1 MNERPT
7 TPANYTRHVEDEV
20 SIVRAFNRVR
30 NVSERSSGN
39 TEGLIGNNFRGL
51 GQKAM
56 ENQICGRGGTG
67 RRKGLKIPGWQRRV
81 GSSPSAAP
89 LAHAI
94 PRNRSARWKHAVG
107 AVE

>member
-39 TEGLIGNNFRGL
+39 TEGLIGNNLRGL

-67 RRKGLKIPGWQRRV
+67 RRKGLKISRR
-81 GSSPSAAP
+81 
-89 LAHAI
+89 H
-94 PRNRSARWKHAVG
+94 
-107 AVE
+107 